1 MSIRVTMTPDPRCR
15 QLLEQIHQLDEL
27 IAEETDLNLLKA
39 LRHQRATL
47 HDQAVKLNCLR

>member
-1 MSIRVTMTPDPRCR
+1 MTIRVTMTPDPRCR